1 MSTTDPIGVLT
12 STRPVIDDAIW
23 VEIDRDR
30 VDADRAGFR
39 RTPGGARGVGQ
50 SVSFTTTA
58 PPRTAA
64 WVFVLDALDFCFWS
78 ERPDPD
84 DRWRVAYGDA
94 RVDGYWAL
102 AAALKRA
109 IEEGVPLWDPAF
121 LAGITATELAQV
133 LRPADPDGPRI
144 PLFSNRLANLQELG
158 RGLLEFGG
166 DSAAAT
172 LIESA
177 NGSAVQLVQEVV
189 RLFPSFDDTATYRG
203 HQVRFYKRA
212 QILVSDLAGAF
223 HQEGLGAFADFDQLT
238 AFADYKVPQVLRQ
251 LGILRYHPVL
261 AERIARRELL
271 QSGSDEEIEIRAA
284 TIWGVEWL
292 RQSLAA
298 QGRDLPASD
307 IDWLLWQAG
316 QELPSG
322 TEPYHRT
329 LTIYY

>member
-1 MSTTDPIGVLT
+1 MSTTDPIEVLT
-12 STRPVIDDAIW
+12 TTRPVVDDAIW
-23 VEIDRDR
+23 VEIDRER
-30 VDADRAGFR
+30 VDIVANDFAALQVEPEEWASPFHYSDG
-39 RTPGGARGVGQ
+39 TH
-50 SVSFTTTA
+50 
-58 PPRTAA
+58 RTAT
-64 WVFVLDALDFCFWS
+64 WVFVLDALNFCFWS
-78 ERPDPD
+78 ERPDPE

-94 RVDGYWAL
+94 RIDGYWAL

-109 IEEGVPLWDPAF
+109 MEDGIPLWDPVF
-121 LAGITATELAQV
+121 LAGITASELARV
-133 LRPADPDGPRI
+133 LRPADPEGPRI

-166 DSAAAT
+166 EHAAAT
-172 LIESA
+172 LIQSA
-177 NGSAVQLVQEVV
+177 NNSAVRLVQEVV
-189 RLFPSFDDTATYRG
+189 RLFPSFDDTASYRG
-203 HQVRFYKRA
+203 NQVRFYKRA

-223 HQEGLGAFADFDQLT
+223 HQEGLGAFTDFGQLT

-271 QSGSDEEIEIRAA
+271 QAGSDEEIEIRAA

-292 RQSLAA
+292 RQALAA
-298 QGRDLPASD
+298 QGRMLPASD

-316 QELPSG
+316 QELPTG

-329 LTIYY
+329 VTVYY